1 MVRGIQIMQKIWI
14 LTFSARHA
22 REQRARGHVRTQNF
36 EMLKM
41 TWNVLSID

>member
-1 MVRGIQIMQKIWI
+1 MVRGIQIMQKFWI
-14 LTFSARHA
+14 LTFSAR
-22 REQRARGHVRTQNF
+22 RARGHVRMQNF